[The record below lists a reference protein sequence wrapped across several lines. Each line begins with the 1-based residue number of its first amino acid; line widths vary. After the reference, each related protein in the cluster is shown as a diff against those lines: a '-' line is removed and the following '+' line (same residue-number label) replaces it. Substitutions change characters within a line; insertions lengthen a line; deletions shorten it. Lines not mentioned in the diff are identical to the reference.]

1 MIDDFTLEKIK
12 NDLSLS
18 LNEDEEKAFKELAY
32 PIDVKTGEEAK
43 VKAIFY
49 ILSGSLKVSINEGEK
64 SLIICNLKDG
74 DLAILK
80 DDVIM
85 MNTMLNITF
94 TSSKDSKLVVIDKNL
109 IKMLDR
115 KEEFR
120 SLLNT
125 LLTKRL
131 DIMIKALSDI
141 SFLPLRD
148 RIHAYL
154 LKNAENGIVKAT
166 HSEIAKDNATKREV
180 VSRILKKMEKEGIIM
195 QFKGFVKINP
205 L

>member
-12 NDLSLS
+12 NALSLS
-18 LNEDEEKAFKELAY
+18 LNEDEEKTFKELAY
-32 PIDVKTGEEAK
+32 PIDVKTGEETK
-43 VKAIFY
+43 IKAIFY
-49 ILSGSLKVSINEGEK
+49 ILSGYIKVSINEGEK
-64 SLIICNLKDG
+64 SLVICTLKDG

-80 DDVIM
+80 DDEVM
-85 MNTMLNITF
+85 MNTILNIKF
-94 TSSKDSKLVVIDKNL
+94 TSSKDAKLIVIDKNL
-109 IKMLDR
+109 IRILDK

-125 LLTKRL
+125 LLAKRL

-141 SFLPLRD
+141 SFLPLKD

-166 HSEIAKDNATKREV
+166 NSEIAKDNATKREV